1 MGASCSNVSKTVT
14 DVIPDR
20 DVMIGIV
27 DQIVA
32 FEEMLKQGEPLS
44 RRDQEKLKQMKKVT
58 VEMKK
63 MNVRDMKVK
72 AREGLDVSRHSF
84 SKE

>member
-1 MGASCSNVSKTVT
+1 MGAACSNVSKTVT

-44 RRDQEKLKQMKKVT
+44 KRDQEKLKQMNRVAS
-58 VEMKK
+58 EMKK
-63 MNVRDMKVK
+63 MNKRDMKVK
-72 AREGLDVSRHSF
+72 ARDGMDTSRHSF
-84 SKE
+84 SK

>member
-1 MGASCSNVSKTVT
+1 MGASCSNISKTVT

-20 DVMIGIV
+20 DVMINIV